1 MRILLDQAVHDHRNK
16 GNNALLEVALNRLRN
31 FWPEASFEI
40 ISISPH
46 FCRVYI
52 PGTHPVFP
60 HNFEISNS
68 LETLH
73 RFMPRPLWRL
83 LFELRERLHS
93 QTKFDLTSKG
103 LRSLLSWFRRGRQ
116 QAGLEVSFE
125 TGTDIVTE
133 SVETSQSPAEL
144 YSKIAD
150 YDLYIP
156 TGGGYMCDSD
166 KRFLFQMFDRVEA
179 AVAHRVPVVMV
190 GQGIGPME
198 DPDLLKRARE
208 VLPLI
213 DYIMIRE
220 QHIARPLLDLLNVAQ
235 YKVIMTGDD
244 ALELGYQ
251 ARGNKLG
258 TGIGLSLRVAAYTQ
272 VNEKHIAAIRPV
284 VLQAAKKYSAEL
296 IAAPIDVNEA
306 DMNHIEEIMKGHH
319 KILSAW
325 QKFETTSDVIKR
337 ISRCRVMIGGTFHG
351 AVFALSQGIP
361 VVALAKSVEYHNKLS
376 GLTAEFGEE
385 GCQVID
391 LNDKNL
397 QEKLTDAIDFAW
409 SVAEKLRPHLLE
421 QTKRQI
427 DLGYTAYQKIYDLVE
442 IKRQTKDQ
450 DYHQSQLGQ
459 IVVSS

>member
-166 KRFLFQMFDRVEA
+166 KRFL
-179 AVAHRVPVVMV
+179 
-190 GQGIGPME
+190 
-198 DPDLLKRARE
+198 
-208 VLPLI
+208 
-213 DYIMIRE
+213 
-220 QHIARPLLDLLNVAQ
+220 
-235 YKVIMTGDD
+235 
-244 ALELGYQ
+244 
-251 ARGNKLG
+251 
-258 TGIGLSLRVAAYTQ
+258 
-272 VNEKHIAAIRPV
+272 
-284 VLQAAKKYSAEL
+284 
-296 IAAPIDVNEA
+296 
-306 DMNHIEEIMKGHH
+306 
-319 KILSAW
+319 
-325 QKFETTSDVIKR
+325 
-337 ISRCRVMIGGTFHG
+337 
-351 AVFALSQGIP
+351 
-361 VVALAKSVEYHNKLS
+361 
-376 GLTAEFGEE
+376 
-385 GCQVID
+385 
-391 LNDKNL
+391 
-397 QEKLTDAIDFAW
+397 
-409 SVAEKLRPHLLE
+409 
-421 QTKRQI
+421 
-427 DLGYTAYQKIYDLVE
+427 
-442 IKRQTKDQ
+442 
-450 DYHQSQLGQ
+450 
-459 IVVSS
+459 